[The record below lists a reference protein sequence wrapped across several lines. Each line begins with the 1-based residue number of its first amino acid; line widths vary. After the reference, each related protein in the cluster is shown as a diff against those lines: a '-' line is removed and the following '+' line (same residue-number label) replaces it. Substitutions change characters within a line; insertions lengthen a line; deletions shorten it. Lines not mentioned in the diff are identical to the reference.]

1 MLQPTTT
8 PPGDDA
14 AAVRAI
20 LLDGACAIEPFA
32 KGAGK
37 SERTIYEWIKAG
49 MPVTYLG
56 RTPFVLVGPAR
67 DWIRNRRIRGQ
78 QPRQPA
84 QQPRR
89 PGRPI
94 GPTQKRKP

>member
-1 MLQPTTT
+1 MSQSTTT
-8 PPGDDA
+8 QDEA
-14 AAVRAI
+14 ATVRAI
-20 LLDGACAIEPFA
+20 LLDGACPIEPFA

-49 MPVTYLG
+49 LPVTYVG
-56 RTPFVLVGPAR
+56 RSVYVLVEPAR
-67 DWIRNRRIRGQ
+67 DWIRSRRIRG
-78 QPRQPA
+78 

-94 GPTQKRKP
+94 GRNPVKTKERA